1 MFLFFIYKQ
10 RYKSKKINKNK
21 KKMSAENGQM
31 GDLSSFVGKR
41 QYLITYAQD
50 IIDKFPTTVNFDE
63 TIEE

>member
-1 MFLFFIYKQ
+1 
-10 RYKSKKINKNK
+10 
-21 KKMSAENGQM
+21 MSAENGQM

-50 IIDKFPTTVNFDE
+50 IIDKFPTTVNFGE